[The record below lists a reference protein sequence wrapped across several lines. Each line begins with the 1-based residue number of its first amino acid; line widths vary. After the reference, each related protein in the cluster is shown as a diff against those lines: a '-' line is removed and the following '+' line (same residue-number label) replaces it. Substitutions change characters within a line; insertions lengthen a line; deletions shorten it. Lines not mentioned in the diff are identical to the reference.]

1 MEFYFLIVILILI
14 GVFVFLFKNKNTN
27 IRPSYEKKS
36 DLIASYEEELKS
48 IINDN
53 QHNKEL
59 LKTKKMQ
66 YLKTVSQELHN
77 NIFFDENEVKQIIQ
91 RLASM

>member
-1 MEFYFLIVILILI
+1 MEYYFLIVVLILI
-14 GVFVFLFKNKNTN
+14 GVFVFLFKSKGANV
-27 IRPSYEKKS
+27 RPSYEKKS
-36 DLIASYEEELKS
+36 DLIQSYEDELKS

-66 YLKTVSQELHN
+66 YLKNISQELHN
-77 NIFFDENEVKQIIQ
+77 NIFFDETEVKQIIQ